1 LQNAIVHFLTVIFE
15 MNMYENSF
23 HTLDLSSKNFLVT
36 GGAGFIGSNLV
47 EYLITHNAKKIVILD
62 NLSTGSQQNID
73 SVLQHFSETQKRTI
87 QFIKGDICT
96 LDDCHKACAGIDYV
110 FHQAALGSVPRSI
123 KNPIATHLVNA
134 TGFINMMIAARDAN
148 VKRIVFASSSSVYGD
163 STQLPK
169 VEEII
174 GKPLS
179 PYAVSKVSN
188 ELYGEIF
195 AKTYNME
202 IIGLRYFN
210 IFGPRQNPKGEYAA
224 AIPLFINSLLNHKAP
239 EINGDGTQTRDFTF
253 VVNAVQANI
262 KAMFAQNINTS
273 GDVFNIAVGERISLN
288 DLITVLQKLIG
299 SHLVQTYGMERA
311 GDVRDSLADISKAKK
326 ILNYHPQIK
335 IEEGL
340 KYTLAWFKKQTVTEN
355 Y

>member
-1 LQNAIVHFLTVIFE
+1 
-15 MNMYENSF
+15 MYETSF
-23 HTLDLSSKNFLVT
+23 HSQDFSAKKFLVT

-47 EYLITHNAKKIVILD
+47 EYLLAHNAKKIVILD

-73 SVLQHFSETQKRTI
+73 IVLQSIPEEKRRSI

-96 LDDCHKACAGIDYV
+96 LDDCHKACEGIDYV

-134 TGFINMMIAARDAN
+134 TGFINLLIAARDAK
-148 VKRIVFASSSSVYGD
+148 VKRTVYASSSSVYGD

-179 PYAVSKVSN
+179 PYAVSKISN

-195 AKTYNME
+195 AKTYQME

-224 AIPLFINSLLNHKAP
+224 AIPLFINSLLNNKSP
-239 EINGDGTQTRDFTF
+239 EINGDGNQTRDFTF
-253 VVNAVQANI
+253 VLNAVQANM
-262 KAMFAQNINTS
+262 KAMFAQNINTD

-288 DLITVLQKLIG
+288 DLMIVLQKLIG
-299 SHLVQTYGMERA
+299 TTIHQTHIQERT
-311 GDVRDSLADISKAKK
+311 GDVRNSLADISKAKK
-326 ILNYHPQIK
+326 VLNYHPQIK

-340 KYTLAWFKKQTVTEN
+340 KYTVAWFKKQMVTGN